1 MITMTPTLLPRK
13 VRCSHGLGLDSAAM
27 TFRWLNEP
35 AIRDFEL
42 PDLTLTVAMTGDEY
56 DSTRRMM
63 ERHLLPRLREQAVRL
78 VQVCRASQA
87 GGYVVLDD
95 SRAPH
100 RMIMRGPWALS
111 DEMRTGGTLPQLK
124 SHLCSIRAKA
134 EVLDWWAEDEYGEEP
149 VRHVL
154 GYAAEEGSRIAKDL
168 KRATAKRVPVY
179 PLHAWGW
186 DREQCDRYI
195 RSLIGE
201 PWPRSACGYCCFG
214 FNKRNLPDLVA
225 RWRAEP
231 QVAAQALY
239 LEHTALA
246 LNERMKLF
254 GAVSAHQVARDYRL
268 VEALEIYRARL
279 DAATWATYDVR
290 RMLFAGKDDPESKGP
305 VWRSVRRVSTGTRAG
320 MVTELAQRAAASGAR
335 VEFDSNG
342 IARAVVMP
350 RESGRYPTTERTW
363 ALAPVGVQD
372 KQRKTFETQ
381 WKRHAAGRMGGGG
394 DG

>member
-1 MITMTPTLLPRK
+1 MTPTTLPRK
-13 VRCSHGLGLDSAAM
+13 VRCSHGLGLDSAAL

-35 AIRDFEL
+35 EIRDFDL
-42 PDLTLTVAMTGDEY
+42 SDLTLTVAMTGDEY

-63 ERHLLPRLREQAVRL
+63 EQHLLPRLREQAVRL

-95 SRAPH
+95 SRTPR

-134 EVLDWWAEDEYGEEP
+134 EVLDWWAEDEYGQEP

-154 GYAAEEGSRIAKDL
+154 GYAAEEGPRIAKDL
-168 KRATAKRVPVY
+168 KRASARRIPVY

-186 DREQCDRYI
+186 DRDQCDRYI

-214 FNKRNLPDLVA
+214 FNKRNLPDLIA

-231 QVAAQALY
+231 KVAAHALY

-254 GAVSAHQVARDYRL
+254 GKTSAHEVVRAYRL
-268 VEALEIYRARL
+268 TEAMEIYRAKL
-279 DAATWATYDVR
+279 DAATWATYEVR
-290 RMLFAGKDDPESKGP
+290 RVLFAGQAGPETKGP
-305 VWRSVRRVSTGTRAG
+305 VWRSVRRTSTGTRG
-320 MVTELAQRAAASGAR
+320 EMVSELAQRAAASGAR
-335 VEFDSNG
+335 VDFDADG
-342 IARAVVMP
+342 IARAVIMP
-350 RESGRYPTTERTW
+350 RESGRYPTTERTL

-372 KQRKTFETQ
+372 KQRSTFEKH
-381 WKRHAAGRMGGGG
+381 WKCYAARRVDGGGG
-394 DG
+394 D

>member
-1 MITMTPTLLPRK
+1 MTTAVTLPRK
-13 VRCSHGLGLDSAAM
+13 VRCSHGLGLDSAAL

-42 PDLTLTVAMTGDEY
+42 SDLTLTVAMTGDEY

-78 VQVCRASQA
+78 VQVCRASQS

-95 SRAPH
+95 SRAPR

-134 EVLDWWAEDEYGEEP
+134 EVLDWWAEDEYGQEP

-154 GYAAEEGSRIAKDL
+154 GYAAEEGPRIAKDL
-168 KRATAKRVPVY
+168 KRASATRVPVY

-186 DREQCDRYI
+186 DRDHCDRYI

-214 FNKRNLPDLVA
+214 FNKRNLPNLIA

-231 QVAAQALY
+231 EVAAHALY

-254 GAVSAHQVARDYRL
+254 GKTSAHEVARAYRL
-268 VEALEIYRARL
+268 AEAMEIYRARL
-279 DAATWATYDVR
+279 DAATWATYEVR
-290 RMLFAGKDDPESKGP
+290 RVLFAGKAGPKTKGP
-305 VWRSVRRVSTGTRAG
+305 VWRSVRRTSTGTRVE

-335 VEFDSNG
+335 VDFDADG

-350 RESGRYPTTERTW
+350 RESGRYPTTERTF
-363 ALAPVGVQD
+363 ALAPVGAHD
-372 KQRKTFETQ
+372 KQRSTFEKH
-381 WKRHAAGRMGGGG
+381 WERHAARRTDGGG